1 MSYDHGEGKW
11 FEMLETGIKAP
22 LFTLPDQNGKMHSL
36 DEYRGKKVILYFYPK
51 DNTPG
56 CTKEACSFRDQY
68 SEFKKRG
75 IDVVGVSA
83 DSEKSHQTFAEKQHL
98 PFVLLSDPEKKT
110 IADYGAYGEKK
121 LYGKTY
127 MGILRCT
134 FIIGGDGI
142 VKKVFPKVSPAGH
155 AEEIL
160 AAL

>member
-1 MSYDHGEGKW
+1 MQGQQAPD
-11 FEMLETGIKAP
+11 FTG
-22 LFTLPDQNGKMHSL
+22 LDQDGQIVSL
-36 DEYRGKKVILYFYPK
+36 SQFNGKKVALYFYPK

-68 SEFKKRG
+68 NEFKKRG

-98 PFVLLSDPEKKT
+98 PFILLSDPEKKT

-127 MGILRCT
+127 MGKSIVSVLSACVKCGT
-134 FIIGGDGI
+134 EIELVADGNDEAQALQDM
-142 VKKVFPKVSPAGH
+142 VSAVNSGLG
-155 AEEIL
+155 E
-160 AAL
+160 